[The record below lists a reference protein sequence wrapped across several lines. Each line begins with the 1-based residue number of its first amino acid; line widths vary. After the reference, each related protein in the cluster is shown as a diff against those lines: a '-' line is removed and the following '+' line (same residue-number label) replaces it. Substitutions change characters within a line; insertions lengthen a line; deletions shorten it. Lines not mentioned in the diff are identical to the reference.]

1 MPKNKLSIETFVK
14 ILKKLYWLGL
24 IGIAGSVFDIP
35 ILELF
40 YLFFLLAIIDF
51 VLSLIIVL
59 RTESTDKTINDLK
72 FLFQNL
78 GMLIG
83 IPLIYVR
90 NMFRL
95 PNVDTYMPEV
105 HYSLPF
111 SERWTVAN
119 GGNNKE
125 TSHSWSICNQRY
137 AYDFYIQKDGKTY
150 SGNGKNVT
158 DYFCYGKPVL
168 AAADGIVIEIKNLF
182 EDTPIPEKEEMVCH
196 ASDVRGNYIVI
207 QHSSHEY
214 STIAHIKKDSFCV
227 KVGDKV
233 YRGQQIA
240 CSGNSGNTSEPH
252 IHFQV
257 QQGKSFLLSASLPI
271 WFEKIRNCSIS
282 HNSPHIS
289 RGDIVENEK

>member
-1 MPKNKLSIETFVK
+1 M
-14 ILKKLYWLGL
+14 
-24 IGIAGSVFDIP
+24 
-35 ILELF
+35 
-40 YLFFLLAIIDF
+40 
-51 VLSLIIVL
+51 SLIIVL
-59 RTESTDKTINDLK
+59 RTESTDETINELK
-72 FLFQNL
+72 FLLQNL

-83 IPLIYVR
+83 IPFIYIR

-111 SERWTVAN
+111 LECWTVAN

-137 AYDFYIQKDGKTY
+137 AYDFYIQKNGSTF

-158 DYFCYGKPVL
+158 DYFCYGKTVL

-182 EDTPIPEKEEMVCH
+182 EDTPIPEKEEVDCH
-196 ASDVRGNYIVI
+196 ASDVRGNYIII
-207 QHSSHEY
+207 QHSEHEY

-240 CSGNSGNTSEPH
+240 CCGNSGNTSEPH

-271 WFEKIRNCSIS
+271 WFEKIRNHSIS

-289 RGDIVENEK
+289 RGDIVENQNK

>member
-1 MPKNKLSIETFVK
+1 M
-14 ILKKLYWLGL
+14 
-24 IGIAGSVFDIP
+24 
-35 ILELF
+35 
-40 YLFFLLAIIDF
+40 
-51 VLSLIIVL
+51 
-59 RTESTDKTINDLK
+59 
-72 FLFQNL
+72 
-78 GMLIG
+78 
-83 IPLIYVR
+83 
-90 NMFRL
+90 
-95 PNVDTYMPEV
+95 
-105 HYSLPF
+105 
-111 SERWTVAN
+111 
-119 GGNNKE
+119 
-125 TSHSWSICNQRY
+125 
-137 AYDFYIQKDGKTY
+137 
-150 SGNGKNVT
+150 T

-233 YRGQQIA
+233 YRGRQIA
-240 CSGNSGNTSEPH
+240 CCGNSGNTSEPH